1 VAEQSNAGRV
11 HAGEVVLDIGDGVGA
26 LIIYT
31 VPALEGVEIEVSR
44 GQAAPRV
51 HTEVLERRIGGQP
64 VFAAVY
70 ASLPEG
76 RYHIWGF
83 EDRLQ
88 SEVDVRSGQV
98 AEVDWR

>member
-1 VAEQSNAGRV
+1 MTERSNAGRV

-31 VPALEGVEIEVSR
+31 MAALEGEEIEVSR
-44 GQAAPRV
+44 EPAAARV
-51 HTEVLERRIGGQP
+51 HTEVLERRIGGQA

-83 EDRLQ
+83 EPNPQ
-88 SEVDVRSGQV
+88 NEVEIVSGQV
-98 AEVDWR
+98 SEVDWR